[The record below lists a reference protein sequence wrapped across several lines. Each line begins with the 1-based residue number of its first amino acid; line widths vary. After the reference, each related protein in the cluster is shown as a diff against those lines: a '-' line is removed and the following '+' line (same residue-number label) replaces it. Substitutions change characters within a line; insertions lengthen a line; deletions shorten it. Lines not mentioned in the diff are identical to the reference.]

1 MMSVVAGATGE
12 ALADLASALTAA
24 STSTDAVVE
33 MAAHAATT
41 LIGDAGGVRL
51 ARPDGRY
58 DALTVHH
65 ADPERARRLAA
76 MLTRADDRVDEGFS
90 ATMRA
95 TRRPVV
101 LPAPTDDQLR
111 QLAGSGQDGA
121 ADDIRAALLAPL
133 VSGQTYLGY
142 LAFIRSESGRTYA
155 EADVAL
161 ANDIAAMTASALAT
175 ARSVDQLR
183 ASEERYRRIV
193 ETTLEGVWQLD
204 GEGVTTFVND
214 PMAQLLGMEP
224 EQVVGLSMRG
234 FLNDQGQADLPKRLT
249 AFREGRAEHYET
261 RLVRADGSTRW
272 VHVSSAPLPGD
283 YDHTPGTLC
292 LVTDITEQVYARG
305 QKRQL
310 DYLRRLDSLGQLVGG
325 ISHDFKNL
333 FTVIAGSA
341 EIIAADTDP
350 GSRLSEMASKI
361 VNAAA
366 SGRTL
371 THQLLAFGRGGGGR
385 AETLAVPDLLND
397 MQQLLGRTLGEH
409 IRLEINAEPDVWLI
423 RADRG
428 QLEQV
433 LVNLAVNARD
443 AMPRGGV
450 LSLEAA
456 NTVIDPG
463 ELDDPDLAGRF
474 VRLAVSDT
482 GGGMDTETREHAFEP
497 FFTTKPAAA
506 GLGLATVENIIR
518 SNGGHIRLYSE
529 PRIGTTI
536 KVFLPAHAG
545 PARAAEPTASDGTPR
560 RGHILAVE
568 DQPELAHLIRY
579 LLQPAGYTVTVATD
593 PHDAITKIANS
604 EPPDLLLTDVIMPGM
619 TGPELGKALSAS
631 HPALRVLYMSGYSAA
646 VLGTQGHLDDDSVLI
661 QKPFN
666 RDTLLAAV
674 ERALRG

>member
-1 MMSVVAGATGE
+1 MSVVAGAPGE
-12 ALADLASALTAA
+12 LADLASALTAA

-33 MAAHAATT
+33 MAAKAAAS

-51 ARPDGRY
+51 ARQDGRY
-58 DALTVHH
+58 DPILIHH
-65 ADPERARRLAA
+65 ADAELARRLAT
-76 MLTRADDRVDEGFS
+76 MLTRPEDRVDEGFS

-101 LPAPTDDQLR
+101 LPAPSDDQLR
-111 QLAGSGQDGA
+111 HLAAPDRGA
-121 ADDIRAALLAPL
+121 DEIRAALLAPL

-142 LAFIRSESGRTYA
+142 LAFVRITPGRTYA

-161 ANDIAAMTASALAT
+161 AHDVAAMTATALAT

-204 GEGVTTFVND
+204 SDGVTTFVNE

-234 FLNDQGQADLPKRLT
+234 FLNDQGQVDLPRRLV
-249 AFREGRAEHYET
+249 AWREGRAEHYET

-283 YDHTPGTLC
+283 FDHTPGTLC

-341 EIIAADTDP
+341 EIIAAETEP
-350 GSRLSEMASKI
+350 NSTLSEFAAKI
-361 VNAAA
+361 VKAAA

-371 THQLLAFGRGGGGR
+371 THQLLAFGRGGGAR
-385 AETLAVPDLLND
+385 AEAIVVPDLLTD
-397 MQQLLGRTLGEH
+397 MQHLLGRTLGEQ
-409 IRLEINAEPDVWLI
+409 IKLTIVAEPDVWPI

-474 VRLAVSDT
+474 VRLAVADT
-482 GGGMDTETREHAFEP
+482 GAGMDPETRAHAFEP
-497 FFTTKPAAA
+497 FFTTKPTAA
-506 GLGLATVENIIR
+506 GLGLATVENIVR
-518 SNGGHIRLYSE
+518 SSGGHIRLYSE

-536 KVFLPAHAG
+536 KVFLPA
-545 PARAAEPTASDGTPR
+545 PASTAPEITPAASDGAPR

-593 PHDAITKIANS
+593 PHDAITRIAS
-604 EPPDLLLTDVIMPGM
+604 GDPPDLLLTDVIMPGM
-619 TGPELGKALSAS
+619 TGPELGKALCAA

>member
-1 MMSVVAGATGE
+1 
-12 ALADLASALTAA
+12 
-24 STSTDAVVE
+24 
-33 MAAHAATT
+33 
-41 LIGDAGGVRL
+41 
-51 ARPDGRY
+51 
-58 DALTVHH
+58 
-65 ADPERARRLAA
+65 
-76 MLTRADDRVDEGFS
+76 
-90 ATMRA
+90 
-95 TRRPVV
+95 
-101 LPAPTDDQLR
+101 
-111 QLAGSGQDGA
+111 
-121 ADDIRAALLAPL
+121 
-133 VSGQTYLGY
+133 
-142 LAFIRSESGRTYA
+142 
-155 EADVAL
+155 
-161 ANDIAAMTASALAT
+161 
-175 ARSVDQLR
+175 
-183 ASEERYRRIV
+183 
-193 ETTLEGVWQLD
+193 
-204 GEGVTTFVND
+204 
-214 PMAQLLGMEP
+214 
-224 EQVVGLSMRG
+224 
-234 FLNDQGQADLPKRLT
+234 
-249 AFREGRAEHYET
+249 
-261 RLVRADGSTRW
+261 
-272 VHVSSAPLPGD
+272 
-283 YDHTPGTLC
+283 
-292 LVTDITEQVYARG
+292 
-305 QKRQL
+305 
-310 DYLRRLDSLGQLVGG
+310 LDSLGQLVGG

-341 EIIAADTDP
+341 EIIAAETDP
-350 GSRLSEMASKI
+350 GSRLRDLASTI

-397 MQQLLGRTLGEH
+397 MQQLLARTLGEH
-409 IRLEINAEPDVWLI
+409 IQLEINAEPDVWLI

-506 GLGLATVENIIR
+506 GLGLATVENIVR

-545 PARAAEPTASDGTPR
+545 PAREAEPTASDGAPR

-593 PHDAITKIANS
+593 PHDAIAKIAS
-604 EPPDLLLTDVIMPGM
+604 GEPPDLLLTDVIMPGM

-631 HPALRVLYMSGYSAA
+631 HPTLRVLYMSGYSAA